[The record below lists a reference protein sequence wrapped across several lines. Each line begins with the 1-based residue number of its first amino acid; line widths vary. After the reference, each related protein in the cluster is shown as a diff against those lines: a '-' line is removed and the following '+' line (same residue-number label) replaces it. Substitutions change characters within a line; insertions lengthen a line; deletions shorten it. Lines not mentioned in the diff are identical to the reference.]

1 MQSHNMNKVKEKLQR
16 RARRHARVRAKISGT
31 DARPRLSVFKSN
43 KYFYAQIINDEKGT
57 TLVGMS
63 SSGVKGKTMTE
74 KAKEMG
80 ALLAKKAKEKKIKSV
95 VFDKG
100 GFLYTGKIK
109 AFADGARKGGL
120 NF

>member
-1 MQSHNMNKVKEKLQR
+1 MNKMKEKLQKR
-16 RARRHARVRAKISGT
+16 TRRHARVRAKVSGT
-31 DARPRLSVFKSN
+31 GARPRLSVFKSN
-43 KYFYAQIINDEKGT
+43 KYFYAQIIDDEKGT
-57 TLVGMS
+57 TLIGIS
-63 SSGVKGKTMTE
+63 SAGVKGKTMTE

-80 ALLAKKAKEKKIKSV
+80 TYLAKKAIEKKIGSV

-109 AFADGARKGGL
+109 AFADGARNGGL

>member
-1 MQSHNMNKVKEKLQR
+1 MDKVKEKLQR
-16 RARRHARVRAKISGT
+16 RTRRHARVRAKVSGT
-31 DARPRLSVFKSN
+31 ASRPRLSVFKSN
-43 KYFYAQIINDEKGT
+43 KYFYAQIIDDEKGT
-57 TLVGMS
+57 TLIGVS
-63 SSGVKGKTMTE
+63 SAGAKGKTMTD

-80 ALLAKKAKEKKIKSV
+80 TLLAKKAVEKKIESV

-109 AFADGARKGGL
+109 AFADSVRKGGL